1 MSMFFAPAFCAPEE
15 PNFMPLFRFLDEWE
29 QTQQQQ
35 QPERKPQQQQRPKKQ
50 QLQKPQ
56 QPQPQQQP
64 RQRALPRA
72 QPQRFQPAFDVREV
86 EDAYELYADLP
97 GAAKENIT
105 IEFPEDQIITISG
118 KVERNYE
125 QLFAPS
131 EETVSE
137 NPEEQPRPRSP
148 YQATVEDDTEDEEY
162 DAVTPVTS
170 RPTSPT
176 TTSTA
181 IVKQPTQEQKSQQT
195 STPAKYWL
203 QERNF
208 GEFSRTF
215 QFPGRVNTD
224 EVTAALEH
232 GILRIRVPKAKAYE
246 RRRITIF

>member
-29 QTQQQQ
+29 QAQQQQ
-35 QPERKPQQQQRPKKQ
+35 QPPERKQQQQRPKKSQ
-50 QLQKPQ
+50 PQ
-56 QPQPQQQP
+56 PQPQPQPQQRP
-64 RQRALPRA
+64 RQKAIPQA
-72 QPQRFQPAFDVREV
+72 QPQRFQPAFDVWEV

-97 GAAKENIT
+97 GSAKENIS
-105 IEFPEDQIITISG
+105 IEFPEPQTITISG

-125 QLFAPS
+125 QLFAPAQ
-131 EETVSE
+131 EPASE

-170 RPTSPT
+170 RPATPT
-176 TTSTA
+176 TTTD
-181 IVKQPTQEQKSQQT
+181 IVKQPAQQQAQQT
-195 STPAKYWL
+195 SAPVKYWL

-224 EVTAALEH
+224 EVTAALEQ

-246 RRRITIF
+246 RRRIAIF

>member
-29 QTQQQQ
+29 QAQQQQ
-35 QPERKPQQQQRPKKQ
+35 QPERKQQQQRPKKQ
-50 QLQKPQ
+50 Q
-56 QPQPQQQP
+56 PQQQQQQQKP
-64 RQRALPRA
+64 RQKALPQA

-97 GAAKENIT
+97 GVAKENIS
-105 IEFPEDQIITISG
+105 IEFPEPQTITISG

-125 QLFAPS
+125 QLFASSP
-131 EETVSE
+131 EPTSE

-148 YQATVEDDTEDEEY
+148 YQATVEDDTEDEY

-170 RPTSPT
+170 RPATPT
-176 TTSTA
+176 ATEIA
-181 IVKQPTQEQKSQQT
+181 KQPAQQQAQQT
-195 STPAKYWL
+195 SAPVKYWL
-203 QERNF
+203 QERNV

-215 QFPGRVNTD
+215 QFPGRVDTD
-224 EVTAALEH
+224 EVTAALEN

>member
-29 QTQQQQ
+29 QAQQQQ
-35 QPERKPQQQQRPKKQ
+35 QPERKHQQQQRPKTQ
-50 QLQKPQ
+50 QPQ
-56 QPQPQQQP
+56 QPHLQQQP
-64 RQRALPRA
+64 RQRALPQAR
-72 QPQRFQPAFDVREV
+72 PKRFQPAFDVREV

-97 GAAKENIT
+97 GVAKENIT
-105 IEFPEDQIITISG
+105 IEFPEDQTITISG

-131 EETVSE
+131 QETISE

-170 RPTSPT
+170 RPASPT
-176 TTSTA
+176 TPTA
-181 IVKQPTQEQKSQQT
+181 IVKQPAQQQT
-195 STPAKYWL
+195 QQTPTPAKYWL

-215 QFPGRVNTD
+215 QFPGRINTD

-232 GILRIRVPKAKAYE
+232 GILRIRVPKAKTYE

>member
-35 QPERKPQQQQRPKKQ
+35 PERKQQQQQQHPKKQ
-50 QLQKPQ
+50 QPQVLQKQQQ
-56 QPQPQQQP
+56 QPQLQKK
-64 RQRALPRA
+64 ALP
-72 QPQRFQPAFDVREV
+72 QPQPKRFQPAFDVREV

-97 GAAKENIT
+97 GVAKENVS
-105 IEFPEDQIITISG
+105 IEFPEPQTITISG
-118 KVERNYE
+118 KVERNYD

-131 EETVSE
+131 QESISE

-170 RPTSPT
+170 RPATPTS
-176 TTSTA
+176 A
-181 IVKQPTQEQKSQQT
+181 EIVKQPAQQQTQQT
-195 STPAKYWL
+195 SAPVKYWL

-224 EVTAALEH
+224 EVTAALEN

-246 RRRITIF
+246 RRRITVF